1 MLQMNSNQCSNYS
14 RPGAGK
20 GMGPG
25 NAGGWP
31 STTGN
36 ESGPGRSNN
45 PPKK

>member
-1 MLQMNSNQCSNYS
+1 MNPNQQGSET

-31 STTGN
+31 STTG
-36 ESGPGRSNN
+36 EKSGSGRSNN
-45 PPKK
+45 PPRK